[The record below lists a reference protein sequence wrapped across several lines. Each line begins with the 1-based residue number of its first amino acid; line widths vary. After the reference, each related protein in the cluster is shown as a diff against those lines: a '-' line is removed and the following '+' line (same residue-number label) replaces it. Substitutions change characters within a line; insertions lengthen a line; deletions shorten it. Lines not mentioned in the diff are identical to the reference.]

1 MLIILPK
8 PKSTGLMSVEEAIA
22 KRRSIRRWE
31 KYTLKLDELSQL
43 LWAVQGITEES
54 YGFRAAPSAG
64 ATYPL
69 EVYVII
75 GENGVEGLKPGVYH
89 YLPKKHAL
97 KLHIEGDIRDKL
109 ESACL
114 GQSWVGTASV
124 IFVITAELERTTR
137 AYGKRGIRYVYY
149 EVGHAAQNLYLQATA
164 LGLGTVAIGAYHDG
178 EVKSL
183 LKLPKNIEPLYI
195 LPVGK
200 PSRVSPW
207 P

>member
-1 MLIILPK
+1 MLVILPK

-31 KYTLKLDELSQL
+31 KYTLKLEELSQL

-69 EVYVII
+69 EIYIVV
-75 GENGVEGLKPGVYH
+75 GENGVEGLKAGVYH
-89 YLPKKHAL
+89 YLPERHAIE
-97 KLHIEGDIRDKL
+97 LHLEGDIRDKL
-109 ESACL
+109 EEACL
-114 GQSWVGTASV
+114 GQTWVGSAPV
-124 IFVITAELERTTR
+124 IFVIAAELERTTR
-137 AYGKRGIRYVYY
+137 VYGRRGVRYVYY

-164 LGLGTVAIGAYHDG
+164 LGLGTVAIGAYRDD
-178 EVKSL
+178 EVKEI
-183 LKLPKNIEPLYI
+183 LKIPKNIEPLYI

-200 PSRVSPW
+200 PSKVRPW